1 LIAERK
7 DFVTDKYIL
16 LVEDN
21 ADDEALS
28 VRALNKNG
36 VQNEVVVARDGVETT
51 DFLLGTGKYAGRDV
65 RAVPAVVLLDLKL
78 PRMDGLEVLSRIRAN
93 PRTRSLP
100 VVILTSS
107 TEEADLAKSYGLGA
121 NSYLRKPVD
130 FDQFMEAVRQIG
142 TYWLELNV
150 IPPVVKGNA

>member
-1 LIAERK
+1 M
-7 DFVTDKYIL
+7 TGKYIL

-28 VRALNKNG
+28 VRALKKNG
-36 VQNEVVVARDGVETT
+36 VFNEVVVARDGVEAIE
-51 DFLLGTGKYAGRDV
+51 FLFGSGAHAGRDV
-65 RAVPAVVLLDLKL
+65 HALPAVVLLDLKL
-78 PRMDGLEVLSRIRAN
+78 PRLNGTEVLQQIRN
-93 PRTRSLP
+93 DPRTRLLP

-107 TEEADLAKSYGLGA
+107 IEATDLATCYGLGS

-142 TYWLELNV
+142 LYWLVLNQS
-150 IPPVVKGNA
+150 PPREKEAA